1 MRCPSCNNEV
11 PEGKQF
17 CGHCGHRLAPV
28 GPATPAEFDEEAPT
42 RVVSAEPEEPP
53 LGPEVKAEPAPLPE
67 PKWEPPPEVEAAPAV
82 EELAP
87 EKEAKEPQPPA
98 VMDKTWLFAWLST
111 LGWTLGFALLA
122 PIETRIRM
130 ALYQAG
136 YEMGLSQAAIV
147 WSITGIVG
155 GLLTGVGLRRAV
167 PGVSRWQVFLIAAG
181 WVASLILSWPTG
193 PQNIME
199 LSYWALCGS
208 ILGLVA
214 GLISHRRGAS
224 PWWKQALKV
233 MGFVAGT
240 GLAWVLAEIILDETL
255 WSAIALHR
263 VPFPYLAKPVS
274 LIVAGGTAGFLTG
287 LVWRRAVPSARAKQM
302 LIVTV
307 GWGMGLLLGIL
318 AVMVNAFTLAQQ
330 FRSSPDY
337 TLVGVIGGAVG
348 SGVMAWQ
355 LRRVHRGG

>member
-1 MRCPSCNNEV
+1 MRCLNCNNEV

-53 LGPEVKAEPAPLPE
+53 LGPEVRAEPALSPE
-67 PKWEPPPEVEAAPAV
+67 PKREPPPEVEAAPAV
-82 EELAP
+82 EELAA
-87 EKEAKEPQPPA
+87 EEEVKQPQPPA
-98 VMDKTWLFAWLST
+98 VDRSWLFAWLST
-111 LGWTLGFALLA
+111 LGWTVGFALLSSIDA
-122 PIETRIRM
+122 RIF
-130 ALYQAG
+130 AAVYQSGA
-136 YEMGLSQAAIV
+136 ELDRFIRAAIV

-193 PQNIME
+193 QNSLE
-199 LSYWALCGS
+199 YSYWALCGS

-274 LIVAGGTAGFLTG
+274 LIVGGGTGGFLTG
-287 LVWRRAVPSARAKQM
+287 LVWRQAVPSARAKQM

-318 AVMVNAFTLAQQ
+318 AVMVDAFTLAQQ